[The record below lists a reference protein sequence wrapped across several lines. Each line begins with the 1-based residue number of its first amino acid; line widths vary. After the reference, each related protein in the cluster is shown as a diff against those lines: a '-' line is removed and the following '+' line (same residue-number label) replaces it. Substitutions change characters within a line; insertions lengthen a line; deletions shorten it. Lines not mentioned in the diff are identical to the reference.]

1 MKEPRADYSGFTFFI
16 NFIRIKPQLSIM
28 IKSICYVS
36 NKNDDLSNDE
46 LDYLLTSII
55 ERNNKL
61 GISGILMLQ
70 NNHFFQIM
78 EGQASI
84 IDNLFVSIKKDHRH
98 HGLIKLLETTIA
110 DRIFED
116 YQSGLFSVITEYSN
130 LKKLRIYFDWIKE
143 ANIIA
148 INELIEL
155 TNNFLKHNK

>member
-1 MKEPRADYSGFTFFI
+1 
-16 NFIRIKPQLSIM
+16 M